1 MNTYIPGSP
10 AFWIAIMVS
19 IPLLTMRLF
28 AEERRQGTIEALLT
42 VPVTETEVVVAKW
55 LAGVIMYC
63 ALLVPFFLYL
73 PFLHFQAKY
82 DFDLGPIMSLSVG
95 LTTMG
100 MMFVS
105 IGLFLSSLTRNQI
118 IAAIWT
124 FVVLLVLIVALCDR
138 LSVRGTAALRVGGR
152 ASFRGG
158 PLPDPELRPG
168 PARFS
173 VHRRSS
179 FGVRFHAQP
188 DGKGARDAI
197 QPVTLTPGRGG
208 ADTDEIRIARACS
221 RGKNSGWRPRPLA
234 VGLVVAWIL
243 RGAAPGQAATAED
256 DADAPRSGY
265 RDRMIAG
272 VVVGLLLIA
281 GGGYLRGIA
290 RDPSTRCR
298 SSRWGSAW

>member
-1 MNTYIPGSP
+1 MRHVLTLLARELAAYFLSPMAYLVLLAFQFIAALNFWELVDILSAPRSEFSSLRDPMNTYIAASP

-73 PFLHFQAKY
+73 PFLHFQARY
-82 DFDLGPIMSLSVG
+82 DFDLGPIMSVSVG

-124 FVVLLVLIVALCDR
+124 FVALLVLIVLLAIAYLFAAQQHYAWADGLR
-138 LSVRGTAALRVGGR
+138 FVAVLYQIQSFGQGVLDFRFIAVHLSVCVFMLSLTVRV
-152 ASFRGG
+152 
-158 PLPDPELRPG
+158 LEM
-168 PARFS
+168 
-173 VHRRSS
+173 RSN
-179 FGVRFHAQP
+179 V
-188 DGKGARDAI
+188 
-197 QPVTLTPGRGG
+197 
-208 ADTDEIRIARACS
+208 
-221 RGKNSGWRPRPLA
+221 
-234 VGLVVAWIL
+234 
-243 RGAAPGQAATAED
+243 
-256 DADAPRSGY
+256 
-265 RDRMIAG
+265 
-272 VVVGLLLIA
+272 
-281 GGGYLRGIA
+281 
-290 RDPSTRCR
+290 
-298 SSRWGSAW
+298 